1 MKYGC
6 RVVPED
12 ESGVGKQGSE
22 GARVRAPRV
31 SMYFTA
37 GDTGRLRES
46 ARQVFHSQIQTSRS
60 ISPSSS
66 SGLLFY
72 TVGRSEYG
80 QTKYASGKMMRGR
93 TLSREAECQDFS
105 FRAKKGDYLNNPNLR
120 ARYKTVDLDASASTL
135 QQQVDDT

>member
-37 GDTGRLRES
+37 GDTGRW
-46 ARQVFHSQIQTSRS
+46 QTTGERGAGFSFSNTDIEIYIAIVVVWTVILHSRS
-60 ISPSSS
+60 
-66 SGLLFY
+66 
-72 TVGRSEYG
+72 V
-80 QTKYASGKMMRGR
+80 
-93 TLSREAECQDFS
+93 
-105 FRAKKGDYLNNPNLR
+105 
-120 ARYKTVDLDASASTL
+120 
-135 QQQVDDT
+135 